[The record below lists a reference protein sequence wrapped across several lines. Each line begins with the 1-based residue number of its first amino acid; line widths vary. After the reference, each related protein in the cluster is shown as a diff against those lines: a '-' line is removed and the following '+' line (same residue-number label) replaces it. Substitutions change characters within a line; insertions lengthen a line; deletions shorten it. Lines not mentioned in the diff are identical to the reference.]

1 MKILILGMV
10 YIQSFCFSVKKR
22 GLSYTKSIIFIRIK
36 NDKDYYI
43 VVHLLINTLAKI
55 SSSSIIFG
63 IVEYSFE
70 QISALKY
77 TLYRAKRIRAD
88 TTKREPVFEL
98 DLNINNLY
106 DGKILGKKLKSIS
119 VNYRLLTN

>member
-1 MKILILGMV
+1 MKILLLGML
-10 YIQSFCFSVKKR
+10 YIQSVCFSVKKQ

-55 SSSSIIFG
+55 SSSIIFG

-88 TTKREPVFEL
+88 TTKREPLFEL

-106 DGKILGKKLKSIS
+106 DGRILGKQLKIIS
-119 VNYRLLTN
+119 VNYPLLTN